1 MLRVRLLISNAF
13 NGLERFKN
21 VVVVLFFIRDSFIA
35 MVDTETLRISM
46 GFFLTAFNIRKMAHQ
61 YKV

>member
-21 VVVVLFFIRDSFIA
+21 VVVVLFFRDSFIA
-35 MVDTETLRISM
+35 MVDTETLRKSM
-46 GFFLTAFNIRKMAHQ
+46 GFFLAAFNIRKMAHQ